1 MRCYKESL
9 FTRGNW
15 VHSDINLKYL
25 VDCFDT
31 FLRLLLPPTVV
42 VPSLLLS
49 VRYKQR
55 KLIFFILG
63 HISNQLGINLVTT
76 DSVRLLAGLYPVI
89 SVLYTV
95 TVLQLTATVLKYPCY
110 SATIIRYSS
119 YCNLLHHSARLES
132 LGFSSFLWRFPRHE
146 CWLIVV
152 SSVFQLTV
160 PPWPLYR
167 LKALN
172 WQKARYV

>member
-63 HISNQLGINLVTT
+63 HISNQLGINLIINY
-76 DSVRLLAGLYPVI
+76 SVRPLAGLYPVI
-89 SVLYTV
+89 
-95 TVLQLTATVLKYPCY
+95 
-110 SATIIRYSS
+110 
-119 YCNLLHHSARLES
+119 
-132 LGFSSFLWRFPRHE
+132 
-146 CWLIVV
+146 IV
-152 SSVFQLTV
+152 
-160 PPWPLYR
+160 
-167 LKALN
+167 
-172 WQKARYV
+172 